1 MRAAAFCFRRRFEMA
16 AFRPVVVIPV
26 YNHGP
31 SALRVMDAVRAHG
44 LPVIVIDDGSQDDCA
59 KLLDAAGE
67 REGVHLVRLPFNQGK
82 GGAVIAGLQR
92 AILRGHTHALQIDA
106 DGQHDTADIPDFIAR
121 GCADPEAVIC
131 GTPIYDAS
139 VPTGRLVGRYA
150 THVWVWINTVSLG
163 IRDSL
168 CGFRLYPLASTG
180 ALLEEVRLGRRM
192 DFDTEILVRL
202 HWRGVRIVNR
212 PTRVTYPRGGVSHF
226 RLWQDNW
233 LISRMHA
240 KLFAG
245 MLLRLPLLL
254 ARKVAR

>member
-1 MRAAAFCFRRRFEMA
+1 MA
-16 AFRPVVVIPV
+16 GFDPVVVIPV

-31 SALRVMDAVRAHG
+31 SALRVIDAVRAHG
-44 LPVIVIDDGSQDDCA
+44 LPVIVVDDGSRADCA
-59 KLLDAAGE
+59 RLLDQAGE

-82 GGAVIAGLQR
+82 GGAVLTGLQR

-121 GCADPEAVIC
+121 ARAEPQAVIC

-139 VPTGRLVGRYA
+139 VPTGRLVGRYV
-150 THVWVWINTVSLG
+150 THVWVWIHTLSLA
-163 IRDSL
+163 IRDSM

-180 ALLEEVRLGRRM
+180 VLIDEAKIGRRM

-202 HWRGVRIVNR
+202 HWRGVPIVNR
-212 PTRVTYPRGGVSHF
+212 PTRVSYPPGGVSHF
-226 RLWQDNW
+226 RLWHDNW

-240 KLFAG
+240 RLFAG

-254 ARKVAR
+254 ARKVMP